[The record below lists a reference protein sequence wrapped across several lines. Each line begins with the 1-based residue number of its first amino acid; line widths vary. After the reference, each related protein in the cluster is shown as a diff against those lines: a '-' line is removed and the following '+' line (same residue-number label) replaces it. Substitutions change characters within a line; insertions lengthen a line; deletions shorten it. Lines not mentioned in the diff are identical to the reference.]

1 MKAARHLLI
10 LAALGLAMLPA
21 GRARATFAP
30 VLHERIA
37 EDAEEDTQLAF
48 GGPGADAPAS
58 SGSGPVRPRSKPR
71 AEGPADPAAKADS
84 APDATFHPDRDTR
97 RPDVLPYE
105 DPFRPSVAPFK
116 RLTAFDAVDASYT
129 LSVADAKLTPVP
141 LQGSA
146 VDGAR
151 EDRFSADIPLD
162 LSPDKP
168 SRIPTPGPSTRI
180 VQARLLRAGAAL
192 PFIVVHDSADN
203 WFAVSPTKAKARLIL
218 ELAVPKDAFGFDF
231 GNPSARDLP
240 RVSALPPS
248 VSKAAAEVAA
258 HIGTSRALSP
268 RENVAKL
275 VAYFRSFADSDET
288 PPTARDIYLDLAL
301 AQKGVCR
308 HRSFTF
314 LVTAQAL
321 GIPTRMV
328 TNEAHAWVEV
338 HNGTGWKRIDLGGAG
353 RGLMETP
360 ESIHEPPPDP
370 FAWPQGATR
379 GEDLLQKGANAS
391 GAPPPSSSG
400 APKPGASAEAA
411 TDDKNGKGDDKSGKV
426 AAILGSSTGD
436 AGADERAPSVL
447 NLDVGKTTLER
458 GAPIHVRG
466 GVKSEG
472 EPCARLL
479 VAIVL
484 SDSKSG
490 GRAIVLGSLATDE
503 NGIFAGD
510 VSVPSSFPVG
520 DYDLTAQT
528 MGDARCGRG
537 ASP

>member
-1 MKAARHLLI
+1 LI
-10 LAALGLAMLPA
+10 LAALGVALAS

-48 GGPGADAPAS
+48 GGPGAEGPPAP
-58 SGSGPVRPRSKPR
+58 SGSGSTRTRPRPR
-71 AEGPADPAAKADS
+71 PDGPEGAGARADS

-116 RLTAFDAVDASYT
+116 RLSAFDSVDASYT
-129 LSVADAKLTPVP
+129 LSVAETKLTPIP

-146 VDGAR
+146 VDAAR
-151 EDRFSADIPLD
+151 EDRFSADMPLD
-162 LSPDKP
+162 LVPDKP
-168 SRIPTPGPSTRI
+168 FRIPTPGPSTRI
-180 VQARLLRAGAAL
+180 VQSRLLRAGAAL

-203 WFAVSPTKAKARLIL
+203 WFAVSPVKAKARLIL

-288 PPTARDIYLDLAL
+288 PPIARDIYLDLAL

-321 GIPTRMV
+321 GIPTRMI

-360 ESIHEPPPDP
+360 EAVHEPPPDP

-391 GAPPPSSSG
+391 GAPPPSPSGSS
-400 APKPGASAEAA
+400 AAAKPSGSSEGTAD
-411 TDDKNGKGDDKSGKV
+411 TNGKGDKSDKS
-426 AAILGSSTGD
+426 AAVLGPGGAD
-436 AGADERAPSVL
+436 AGADDRAPSVL
-447 NLDVGKTTLER
+447 NLDLGKTTLER

-472 EPCARLL
+472 DPCPRLL

-520 DYDLTAQT
+520 DYELTAQT